1 VAPAGNVDLMKSQV
15 GNHTKGDLTMFA
27 TVARFCVAHRRWVLA
42 AWVLLFVIGLAAGA
56 VTFNRLKDS
65 GGNGS
70 SESARGAAIV
80 AKATTMG
87 PSAVVLVKGPPV
99 DAARTREAV
108 QALTARLD
116 QVPGVTGAVNVYT
129 SPDPQLRSR
138 DGHASL
144 IVVSLRK
151 DITMKP
157 ESRAL
162 TAIRADAAGAMP
174 GAQVKV
180 GGDAGFMV
188 DNMNS
193 STNDLVRGEMIAFPV
208 MLIALFFIFGGLRAA
223 LLPIFG
229 ALGAMAAA
237 FIPLLGVTYLTS
249 LASYALDVVML
260 LGIGLAVDY
269 SLLMVNRFREAR
281 ATGATVGAA
290 VEHTVA
296 TAGRTVTFSALTV
309 ATALSGLFVFGDPSF
324 TSVAVSGIATVLVAL
339 AAALTLVPALLACW
353 GPKLGT
359 APRQDA
365 KDGLFGRLAR
375 TVQAR
380 PALAALGVAGLLAAA
395 ALPFLHAH
403 YGQNDPRTLPASS
416 QSRQVAAALMAGFP
430 GMQADPIQVVA
441 RIPAGDPRIGAYAAT
456 LRQQPGVAAVSVE
469 HGLRGKSSVIDV
481 IPSGSTQGATAAHLV
496 SVLRDHRPAFRTWV
510 TGSQASLA
518 DFKAE
523 IANRAPY
530 AAAWIALATFA
541 LLFLM
546 TGSVLIPVKALAMN
560 TLSLGATFGALVW
573 VFQDG
578 HLASVL
584 GFTAFGAIEAWA
596 PVIIFTFAFGLS
608 MDYEVF
614 LLSRIKEAHDEGAS
628 TNDAV
633 AHGLQR
639 SGRIITSAALL
650 ILIVFL
656 GFAAGQTLGIKE
668 MGLALAIAVAVDATL
683 IRCVL
688 VPATMTLLGK
698 ANWWAPAPL
707 RRLHQ
712 RIGLHETPIPPAV
725 PAVHGHELPTA
736 EARREEDLLPVS

>member
-1 VAPAGNVDLMKSQV
+1 
-15 GNHTKGDLTMFA
+15 MFA
-27 TVARFCVAHRRWVLA
+27 RIARLCVAHRRWVLA

-65 GGNGS
+65 GGSGS
-70 SESARGAAIV
+70 SESARGAAII
-80 AKATTMG
+80 AKATSMG
-87 PSAVVLVKGPPV
+87 PSAVVLVKGPPM
-99 DAARTREAV
+99 DTPRTRAAV
-108 QALTARLD
+108 QALTVRLER
-116 QVPGVTGAVNVYT
+116 VPQVTGAVNAYT
-129 SPDPQLRSR
+129 SRDPQLRSR

-144 IVVSLRK
+144 IVVSLAK
-151 DITMKP
+151 GITMKP

-162 TAIRADAAGAMP
+162 TAIRADAAGAVP

-223 LLPIFG
+223 LLPICG
-229 ALGAMAAA
+229 ALAAMAAA
-237 FIPLLGVTYLTS
+237 FVPLLGVTYLTN

-281 ATGATVGAA
+281 ATGASVTAA

-309 ATALSGLFVFGDPSF
+309 ATSLSGLFVFGDPSF
-324 TSVAVSGIATVLVAL
+324 TSVAVSGIATVLIAM
-339 AAALTLVPALLACW
+339 AAALTLIPALLAAW
-353 GPKLGT
+353 GPKLGA

-365 KDGLFGRLAR
+365 ADGRFGRLAR
-375 TVQAR
+375 KVQAR
-380 PALAALGVAGLLAAA
+380 PALAALAVAGLLAAA

-403 YGQNDPRTLPASS
+403 YGQNDPRTLPTSS
-416 QSRQVAAALMAGFP
+416 QSRQVAATLMARFP
-430 GMQADPIQVVA
+430 GTGADPIQVVTHL
-441 RIPAGDPRIGAYAAT
+441 PATDPRISAYAAS
-456 LRQQPGVAAVSVE
+456 LAHQSGVAAVSME
-469 HGLRGKSSVIDV
+469 HGLRGNVSVIDV
-481 IPSGSTQGATAAHLV
+481 TPSGSTQGADAAHLV
-496 SVLRDHRPAFRTWV
+496 TALREHRPAFTTWV

-523 IANRAPY
+523 IAARAPY
-530 AAAWIALATFA
+530 AVAWIALATFA

-546 TGSVLIPVKALAMN
+546 TGSVVIPIKALAMN
-560 TLSLGATFGALVW
+560 VLSLGATFGALVW
-573 VFQDG
+573 AFQDG
-578 HLASVL
+578 HLASLL

-614 LLSRIKEAHDEGAS
+614 LLSRIKEAHDEGAATTS
-628 TNDAV
+628 DAV
-633 AHGLQR
+633 ANGLQR

-656 GFAAGQTLGIKE
+656 GFAAGQNLGVKE
-668 MGLALAIAVAVDATL
+668 MGFALAIAVAVDATL
-683 IRCVL
+683 IRCIL

-698 ANWWAPAPL
+698 ANWWAPGPL

-712 RIGLHETPIPPAV
+712 RIGLHEGPASPLAAHPGAPINAPPAT
-725 PAVHGHELPTA
+725 PAASSPELPAA
-736 EARREEDLLPVS
+736 EARREEDLLPIA